1 MILATAERAIRTYCQ
16 SRVNC
21 SPHAVFNQDGD
32 MALVRGYYEYRSEYD
47 DTWIPRIVPKIH
59 VEQLHCLYARG
70 RTFKVSLRRGMVVRN
85 VHMIS
90 PYAEFKLLEQL
101 IKDKLAA
108 AAKKGREGLTDA
120 ELLNIRSNSFCR
132 HPNNKELIKALLPW
146 ANLVSTYKE
155 SIRDK
160 SETVWNSLEPGS
172 RKLPSVDEF
181 SNKSREEL
189 ARRIIERYGDNAW
202 NQCRGLTEWDGAPEY
217 NPEVMANAMA
227 YLQQKLDSHIKAL

>member
-21 SPHAVFNQDGD
+21 SPHAVFNHDGD
-32 MALVRGYYEYRSEYD
+32 MALVRGYYEYRAEKD

-85 VHMIS
+85 VHMVS

-108 AAKKGREGLTDA
+108 AAKKGTRFF
-120 ELLNIRSNSFCR
+120 LNGKLMRLVQLVR
-132 HPNNKELIKALLPW
+132 LVRLVRLI
-146 ANLVSTYKE
+146 
-155 SIRDK
+155 
-160 SETVWNSLEPGS
+160 
-172 RKLPSVDEF
+172 
-181 SNKSREEL
+181 
-189 ARRIIERYGDNAW
+189 
-202 NQCRGLTEWDGAPEY
+202 
-217 NPEVMANAMA
+217 
-227 YLQQKLDSHIKAL
+227 